1 MISCA
6 RKTRIHFDL
15 CLLQTE
21 EKVGINF
28 TRDTKVTEKT
38 ASNAKKVRRPWKWST
53 MKKRLTTWS
62 MTESGK
68 SSSKG
73 EESTRTIPVRQTLET
88 TRSWAERIR
97 SRRAGRRESVGALAI
112 HQIELMMIDQG

>member
-38 ASNAKKVRRPWKWST
+38 ASNAKKVRRPS
-53 MKKRLTTWS
+53 
-62 MTESGK
+62 
-68 SSSKG
+68 
-73 EESTRTIPVRQTLET
+73 
-88 TRSWAERIR
+88 
-97 SRRAGRRESVGALAI
+97 
-112 HQIELMMIDQG
+112 